1 MSFKDSLKDAGSS
14 LDPGSSVFEFVDFG
28 VIHSRAAEL
37 GERLRLSILEALVSK
52 SFQQYYRKATEGWPV
67 HLDEGLFVDPVE
79 AMIVDI
85 AVVTTSFSSLGR
97 FSCARARGT
106 LEPKGV

>member
-1 MSFKDSLKDAGSS
+1 
-14 LDPGSSVFEFVDFG
+14 
-28 VIHSRAAEL
+28 
-37 GERLRLSILEALVSK
+37 
-52 SFQQYYRKATEGWPV
+52 V